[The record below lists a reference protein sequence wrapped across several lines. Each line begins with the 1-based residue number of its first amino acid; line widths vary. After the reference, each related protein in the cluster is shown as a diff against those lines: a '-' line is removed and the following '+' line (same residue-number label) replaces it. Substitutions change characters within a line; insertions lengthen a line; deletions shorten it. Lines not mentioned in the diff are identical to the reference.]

1 MTSESRQSEFFVAGG
16 TLLPRVPSYVD
27 RPADDELLRFASQGE
42 FCYVLT
48 PRQMGKSSLMV
59 RTARRLEAQGIKT
72 AIVDLTQIGTMEADT
87 WYFDFLSELVRF
99 FRLSVDLEAWWEQ
112 KSTLGAPSRFRSF
125 LRDVLLTEVDEQI
138 VIFVDEIDFTL
149 KLDFSDDFFA
159 AIRSIYN
166 SRSQEIDFNRISFV
180 LLGVASPAD
189 LIKERGLTPFN
200 IGKGVLLHDF
210 EIDDAGVLIDRLET
224 HYQGQGQSI
233 FERIYLWTGGHP
245 YLTQKV
251 CQVIDTDDQ
260 QTWAAKEIDLVIAKL
275 FLDKEASKES
285 NLEFVRDRLLKS
297 PKRRQL
303 LTLYRRIYSGKAVV
317 ENSQSVEQNQ
327 LKLAGLIKGEDET
340 LQVRNKI
347 YRTVFNLAWIK
358 ANTAID
364 WNRVVAVTAVGIITI
379 GLFVVGHN
387 WWVGRQIDDAKLAFY
402 QTTNSDNRLEQLS
415 IIADPPRL
423 WKTDDSYGFEAA
435 ELFYGLSGEEQRGLF
450 RPDYGRHISQNT
462 DNHIAVIEAIYGTL
476 ADVDGNNDNG
486 VLLDEISGILEQ
498 SGPSGKTLQIKLE
511 IDAWQ
516 RARKF
521 VHEGDFQQAI
531 KELDTA
537 VSLNP
542 LNPSTRFERAK
553 AFIKLGEYEQAL
565 ADLDQIIGLSQNLPV
580 MTPTPTATMTS
591 TSIPPTP
598 RPMTEIPGATE
609 TTGDVSPSPSKEITP
624 SPQYP
629 EGDPQSPADITFSS
643 KFRTEGDIRSA
654 VRILI
659 EGNADF
665 ALFLASTPENSYANL
680 RTMGLL
686 PQKLVEDSTVTR
698 TPISLQTPTNTN
710 TPESIPTIQTIELTR
725 SASSLPRATI
735 NSGPLRM
742 REGPGA
748 IYPVITIYAQGT
760 SVELLGAS
768 LDLNW
773 VKTRMPDAKEGW
785 ISESFL
791 DMPVDIKLLLTL
803 PAPPTPTPTPTETP
817 TKTPVDCQISVDS
830 ELRNLWD
837 RDILGCA
844 VRSRYV
850 VWSSYTPYQYGFMI
864 WREDTRIIYGFFNQ
878 GNSWTSVYDGWTDG
892 MNIPSRNVSPP
903 PGYEIPVRGP
913 GYIWATNDTFYQNLG
928 FAAADQ
934 IGFCATIQDFERGTL
949 MRTNTTQQKCSQ
961 LFDHLNPATYESITE
976 VFLRIVDNGTWSR
989 IYSTGLK

>member
-1 MTSESRQSEFFVAGG
+1 MAGG
-16 TLLPRVPSYVD
+16 TLAPRVQSYVD
-27 RPADDELLRFASQGE
+27 RPADDELLRYASQGE

-59 RTARRLEAQGIKT
+59 RTARRLEAQGVKT

-99 FRLSVDLEAWWEQ
+99 FRISVDLEAWWEQ

-210 EIDDAGVLIDRLET
+210 ELDDAGVLIDRLGT
-224 HYQGQGQSI
+224 HYPGQGQSI
-233 FERIYLWTGGHP
+233 FERIYFWTGGHP

-251 CQVIDTDDQ
+251 CHVIDMGDQ
-260 QTWAAKEIDLVIAKL
+260 QTWAAKEIDLAIAKL

-303 LTLYRRIYSGKAVV
+303 LTLYRRIYSGKAVI

-327 LKLAGLIKGEDET
+327 LKLAGLIKSEDGT
-340 LQVRNKI
+340 LEVRNKI
-347 YRTVFNLAWIK
+347 YRAVFNLAWIK

-364 WNRVVAVTAVGIITI
+364 WNRVVAVTAVGIIAI

-402 QTTNSDNRLEQLS
+402 QTTNSDKRLEQLS

-450 RPDYGRHISQNT
+450 RPEYGRHISQNT
-462 DNHIAVIEAIYGTL
+462 DDHIAVIEAIYGTL

-498 SGPSGKTLQIKLE
+498 SDPPGKTLQIKLE
-511 IDAWQ
+511 IDAWR

-521 VHEGDFQQAI
+521 VHEGDFQQAV

-565 ADLDQIIGLSQNLPV
+565 ADLDQIVGLSQNLPV
-580 MTPTPTATMTS
+580 MTQTPTATMTS
-591 TSIPPTP
+591 TPVPPTP
-598 RPMTEIPGATE
+598 QPMTEIPGATK
-609 TTGDVSPSPSKEITP
+609 TPGDIGHSPTEEITP

-629 EGDPQSPADITFSS
+629 EGDPQPPADITFSS

-659 EGNADF
+659 EGNDEF
-665 ALFLASTPENSYANL
+665 VVFLAALPDNSYTNLRTLGLLPPTVVVQRSATPTRSSSRTPTRVSSPGPVNQGTELPPATPSQTPTLLTPDSTPEITSIESARTEVARAILTALPPEASRCSAFAGSGEIRYAVRL
-680 RTMGLL
+680 GDTLAGLAGRY
-686 PQKLVEDSTVTR
+686 STD
-698 TPISLQTPTNTN
+698 IFL
-710 TPESIPTIQTIELTR
+710 IEARNCLT
-725 SASSLPRATI
+725 SDILFAGQLLI
-735 NSGPLRM
+735 LPLR
-742 REGPGA
+742 
-748 IYPVITIYAQGT
+748 
-760 SVELLGAS
+760 L
-768 LDLNW
+768 
-773 VKTRMPDAKEGW
+773 
-785 ISESFL
+785 
-791 DMPVDIKLLLTL
+791 
-803 PAPPTPTPTPTETP
+803 TPTPTITATFTPIFTPGLRPGQTPASAPTSQQVARYEFNVAVVGRCDRQSTGTWFEGRSYKSGQP
-817 TKTPVDCQISVDS
+817 SSGHSVVFSDAPDGPWITQPAVTGPHEGYPDWEIGYYSHTVSATSPIVGTWYVWIVDASGARIS
-830 ELRNLWD
+830 E
-837 RDILGCA
+837 IA
-844 VRSRYV
+844 
-850 VWSSYTPYQYGFMI
+850 
-864 WREDTRIIYGFFNQ
+864 
-878 GNSWTSVYDGWTDG
+878 SWTST
-892 MNIPSRNVSPP
+892 
-903 PGYEIPVRGP
+903 GP
-913 GYIWATNDTFYQNLG
+913 GEGCNRAVV
-928 FAAADQ
+928 
-934 IGFCATIQDFERGTL
+934 DF
-949 MRTNTTQQKCSQ
+949 
-961 LFDHLNPATYESITE
+961 D
-976 VFLRIVDNGTWSR
+976 SR
-989 IYSTGLK
+989 